1 MGGVTTGV
9 EADREPSW
17 LTRSGTL
24 AAFSMMG
31 WLTVVL
37 WLDRA
42 SAGGSIWLQRG
53 LGVLTWVVLLAAIRQ
68 VSPTVR
74 VQTAVVVAF
83 ATVVEYVFSPTL
95 EVYVYRFENVPMY
108 VPPGHGLVYLSAF
121 ALGRTRLVQ
130 RHLRAFVA
138 AVLVAGG
145 AWAAYGALLADRP
158 DGLGAFW
165 FACLVGFL
173 LWGPSRPVYVGAF
186 AVVSYLELVGTE
198 LRTWVWQPEDP
209 ILGVTIGN
217 PPSGAAGGY
226 GWFDLA
232 GLLLAP
238 YLLGLLSRRRRPG
251 PLTETQPAAA
261 DVH

>member
-1 MGGVTTGV
+1 
-9 EADREPSW
+9 
-17 LTRSGTL
+17 
-24 AAFSMMG
+24 MMG

-42 SAGGSIWLQRG
+42 ANDGSLWLQRG
-53 LGVLTWVVLLAAIRQ
+53 LGVLTWGVLLLALRR

-74 VQTAVVVAF
+74 AQTAVVVAF

-95 EVYVYRFENVPMY
+95 GVYVYRFENVPMY

-121 ALGRTRLVQ
+121 ALGHSAVLR
-130 RHLRAFVA
+130 RHLRAAVA
-138 AVLVAGG
+138 AVLLVGG
-145 AWAAYGALLADRP
+145 AWSTYGLLVAGRP
-158 DGLGAFW
+158 DALGAFW

-173 LWGPSRPVYVGAF
+173 LWGPSRSVYVGAF
-186 AVVSYLELVGTE
+186 AVVTYLELVGTH
-198 LRTWVWQPEDP
+198 LRTWVWQPADP
-209 ILGVTIGN
+209 ILGVSIGN

-238 YLLGLLSRRRRPG
+238 YLLALLSRGRRPDPLPG
-251 PLTETQPAAA
+251 PPLLEDA
-261 DVH
+261 DAH